1 MLPSNSSMPSQP
13 ERPRSS
19 RPSSHGDRSFDGL
32 VTTDVE
38 LTVERLHGGG
48 LAAIPTETVYGLA
61 ADAERVAAVARI
73 FEVKGRPPSHP
84 LIVHL
89 ADPETIHDGWIN
101 SSSEPH
107 VIQAVDRL
115 AATCWPGPL
124 TILVPRGPRALDA
137 VTGARS
143 TIGIRVP
150 AHPDAQRILGMF
162 GGGLA
167 MPSANRYGRVSP
179 TTAEHVIADLGA
191 LLDPQR
197 DIVFDGGRSA
207 VGVESTIVDL
217 ASWPP
222 QILRAG
228 AIDAAAIASILSV
241 ELDGA
246 SGPSRASG
254 MLSGHYAPECVV
266 ALADTSGAARLVA
279 DQHLALAKRVR
290 VLDRTDDV
298 VRAAFELYNDLRAA
312 DSEGVDVLVVVLP
325 RAEGVGHAV
334 RDRLFKAAAGSG
346 RRTSPGD

>member
-1 MLPSNSSMPSQP
+1 M
-13 ERPRSS
+13 
-19 RPSSHGDRSFDGL
+19 L

-38 LTVERLHGGG
+38 FTVERLRRGG
-48 LAAIPTETVYGLA
+48 LAAVPTETVYGLA
-61 ADAERVAAVARI
+61 ADAECVAAVARI

-89 ADPETIHDGWIN
+89 ADPEAIHDGWIN
-101 SSSEPH
+101 SSSGPQ

-124 TILVPRGPRALDA
+124 TILVPCGPRALDA

-179 TTAEHVIADLGA
+179 TTAEHVTADLGA

-241 ELDGA
+241 ELDDA

-279 DQHLALAKRVR
+279 DQHLALGKRVR

-298 VRAAFELYNDLRAA
+298 LRAAFELYNDLRAA
-312 DSEGVDVLVVVLP
+312 DSEGVEVLVVVLP

-346 RRTSPGD
+346 RRPSPGD